1 MKHSTLAKLSIQA
14 LILLIASMLSYVAFI
29 GGYSAL
35 IILEEEDNI
44 DLEAKFAGDIMVDPG
59 LFEIEIDFTINNE
72 GYSDLE
78 DLTIEMEL
86 LMVYNTD
93 ANNDGIPEEV
103 EVTIFDDD
111 KSFDAIKAGEED
123 TKSIKI
129 EYEDLTDVNW
139 NDILLNAEPAYDILF
154 IAESIVISAKY
165 SYGLLSFKVEL
176 EDTELGTYFF

>member
-72 GYSDLE
+72 GYSDLD

-86 LMVYNTD
+86 LMIYYTD
-93 ANNDGIPEEV
+93 INNDGLREPV

-111 KSFDAIKAGEED
+111 KSFDAIKAGEEE
-123 TKSIKI
+123 TRSIKI
-129 EYEDLTDVNW
+129 EYNDIDDVNW
-139 NDILLNAEPAYDILF
+139 NDILSNALPAYDILF
-154 IAESIVISAKY
+154 TAESIIISAKY
-165 SYGLLSFKVEL
+165 SYGLLSFNVEL
-176 EDTELGTYFF
+176 EDTELGIYFF